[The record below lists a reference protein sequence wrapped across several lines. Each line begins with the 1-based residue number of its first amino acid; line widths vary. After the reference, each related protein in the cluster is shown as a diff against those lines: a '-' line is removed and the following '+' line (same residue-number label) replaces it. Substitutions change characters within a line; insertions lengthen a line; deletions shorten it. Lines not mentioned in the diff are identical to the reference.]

1 MMKQYVWMGVMV
13 CWLGFAASGCTVKQQ
28 ESVLGSI
35 GTVIPGSKG
44 SMFGGTSDEPGATA
58 PQAAVAAR
66 VEVAQ
71 TDAQLVLQTFQR
83 AMKDNPL
90 PFQECLDESRCRLAL
105 TAHLI
110 SLQEQAVSTLELPP
124 LYDRYDLKRGK

>member
-1 MMKQYVWMGVMV
+1 MKQYVWIGVMV
-13 CWLGFAASGCTVKQQ
+13 GWVGFAVSGCTVKQQ
-28 ESVLGSI
+28 ESVLGAV
-35 GTVIPGSKG
+35 GTLIPGSKG
-44 SMFGGTSDEPGATA
+44 SMFGTNPETGAVEPKV
-58 PQAAVAAR
+58 AVVAR
-66 VEVAQ
+66 AEVVH

-83 AMKDNPL
+83 AMKENPV

-110 SLQEQAVSTLELPP
+110 SLQEQAVSTLELPT

>member
-1 MMKQYVWMGVMV
+1 MMKQYVWIGVMA
-13 CWLGFAASGCTVKQQ
+13 CWLGFAVSGCTVKHQ
-28 ESVLGSI
+28 ESVLGAV
-35 GTVIPGSKG
+35 GTLIPGSKG
-44 SMFGGTSDEPGATA
+44 SMFGSSSETGTVDTK
-58 PQAAVAAR
+58 AVAAAR
-66 VEVAQ
+66 AEVVH

-83 AMKDNPL
+83 AMKEDPA

-110 SLQEQAVSTLELPP
+110 NLQEQAVSTIELPT

>member
-1 MMKQYVWMGVMV
+1 M
-13 CWLGFAASGCTVKQQ
+13 
-28 ESVLGSI
+28 
-35 GTVIPGSKG
+35 VIPGSKG
-44 SMFGGTSDEPGATA
+44 SVFGASSETGTVDTKA
-58 PQAAVAAR
+58 AAVARA
-66 VEVAQ
+66 EVVQ

-83 AMKDNPL
+83 AMKEDPA

-110 SLQEQAVSTLELPP
+110 NLQEQAASTIELPP

>member
-1 MMKQYVWMGVMV
+1 MKQYVWIGVLV
-13 CWLGFAASGCTVKQQ
+13 GWVGFTVSGCTVKHQ
-28 ESVLGSI
+28 ESVLGAV
-35 GTVIPGSKG
+35 GTLIPGSKG
-44 SMFGGTSDEPGATA
+44 SMFGTNPETGAVEPKV
-58 PQAAVAAR
+58 AVVAR
-66 VEVAQ
+66 AEVVH

-83 AMKDNPL
+83 AMKENPA

-110 SLQEQAVSTLELPP
+110 SLQEQAVSTLELPT

>member
-1 MMKQYVWMGVMV
+1 MKQYVWIGVTA
-13 CWLGFAASGCTVKQQ
+13 CWLGFAVSGCTVKQQ
-28 ESVLGSI
+28 ESVLGAV

-44 SMFGGTSDEPGATA
+44 SMFGSSSETGTVDTK
-58 PQAAVAAR
+58 AVAVAR
-66 VEVAQ
+66 AEVVH

-83 AMKDNPL
+83 AMKEDPA

-110 SLQEQAVSTLELPP
+110 NLQEQAVSTIELPA

>member
-1 MMKQYVWMGVMV
+1 MKQRVWIGVMV
-13 CWLGFAASGCTVKQQ
+13 WWLGCAVSGCTVKQQ
-28 ESVLGSI
+28 EQVLGAV

-44 SMFGGTSDEPGATA
+44 SMFGTNPETGVVEPKV
-58 PQAAVAAR
+58 AVAAR
-66 VEVAQ
+66 VEVAH

-83 AMKDNPL
+83 AMKDNPT

-110 SLQEQAVSTLELPP
+110 TLQEQAVSTLELPP

>member
-1 MMKQYVWMGVMV
+1 MKQQKWMGVMV
-13 CWLGFAASGCTVKQQ
+13 CWVGFAVSSCTVQQQ
-28 ESVLGSI
+28 ESVLGTV
-35 GTVIPGSKG
+35 GMVIPGSKG
-44 SMFGGTSDEPGATA
+44 SVFGASSETGTVDTKAAAATRA
-58 PQAAVAAR
+58 
-66 VEVAQ
+66 EVAK

-83 AMKDNPL
+83 AMKDDPA

-110 SLQEQAVSTLELPP
+110 NLQEQAASTIELPP

>member
-1 MMKQYVWMGVMV
+1 MKQYMWMGVMV
-13 CWLGFAASGCTVKQQ
+13 CWLGFAVSGCTVKQQ
-28 ESVLGSI
+28 ESVLGAV

-44 SMFGGTSDEPGATA
+44 SMFGSSSETGTVDTK
-58 PQAAVAAR
+58 AAVVAR
-66 VEVAQ
+66 AEVAH

-83 AMKDNPL
+83 AMKENPV

-110 SLQEQAVSTLELPP
+110 SLQEQAVSTLELPT

>member
-1 MMKQYVWMGVMV
+1 MKQYVWIGVMV
-13 CWLGFAASGCTVKQQ
+13 CWLGFVASGCTVKHQ
-28 ESVLGSI
+28 ESVLGAV
-35 GTVIPGSKG
+35 GTLIPGSKG
-44 SMFGGTSDEPGATA
+44 SMFGTNPETGAVEPKV
-58 PQAAVAAR
+58 AVAAR
-66 VEVAQ
+66 AEVVH

-83 AMKDNPL
+83 AMKENPV

-110 SLQEQAVSTLELPP
+110 SLQEQAVSTLELPT